1 MTILNF
7 ILQVTTSVDSASAIQ
22 TVANTAPES
31 ISLFGLLTKGGIV
44 MIPLLI
50 LSVIAIGF
58 IVERIMYV
66 NQHSKIDV
74 NLVNN
79 VLDKLYSGN
88 VQNAEALCIQS
99 NSALGNVLQAGITQL
114 GKPIDHIEKALE
126 TQSNIELMEMERHTG
141 YISLISGIA
150 PRLGF
155 VGTILGVIKIF
166 YSISLSS
173 DISIGTIS
181 GGLYEKMIS
190 SGTGLI
196 IGIIAFMGYNF
207 ILTKIDGYSL
217 KLQKAVFEFTKGIKK
232 PTKL

>member
-166 YSISLSS
+166 YSISLKNCNKRVW
-173 DISIGTIS
+173 
-181 GGLYEKMIS
+181 L
-190 SGTGLI
+190 
-196 IGIIAFMGYNF
+196 F
-207 ILTKIDGYSL
+207 
-217 KLQKAVFEFTKGIKK
+217 
-232 PTKL
+232 

>member
-1 MTILNF
+1 MAFLNF
-7 ILQVTTSVDSASAIQ
+7 ILQGVVNIDSSSIIKA
-22 TVANTAPES
+22 VADTPEN

-58 IVERIMYV
+58 IVERLMYI
-66 NQHSKIDV
+66 NKHSSIDA

-88 VQNAEALCIQS
+88 IQNAEALCIQS

-126 TQSNIELMEMERHTG
+126 TQANIELMEMERHTG

-207 ILTKIDGYSL
+207 ILTKIDGHSL
-217 KLQKAVFEFTKGIKK
+217 KLQKAVFDFTKGIKK
-232 PTKL
+232 PSK

>member
-1 MTILNF
+1 MFLNF
-7 ILQVTTSVDSASAIQ
+7 ILQSTIVTDTAQAVQ
-22 TVANTAPES
+22 QVATTAPES
-31 ISLFGLLTKGGIV
+31 ISIFGLLTKGGFV

-50 LSVIAIGF
+50 LSVLAIGF
-58 IVERIMYV
+58 IIERYLYI
-66 NQHSKIDV
+66 SKRSAIDTNIV
-74 NLVNN
+74 TN

-88 VQNAEALCIQS
+88 IQNAETVCIQS
-99 NSALGNVLQAGITQL
+99 NSSLGNVIQAGISQL

-126 TQSNIELMEMERHTG
+126 TQANIELMDMERRIG

-166 YSISLSS
+166 YNISLTQ

-181 GGLYEKMIS
+181 SGLYEKMIT

-196 IGIIAFMGYNF
+196 IGIIAFMGHQF
-207 ILTKIDGYSL
+207 LLTKIDNYSL
-217 KLQKAVFEFTKGIKK
+217 QLQKAVFEFTKGIKK
-232 PTKL
+232 PTK

>member
-1 MTILNF
+1 MNIFNF
-7 ILQVTTSVDSASAIQ
+7 ILQVNQFVDSTTTINN
-22 TVANTAPES
+22 NTEATQQS
-31 ISLFGLLTKGGIV
+31 ISVLELLSKGGFV
-44 MIPLLI
+44 MIPLLL
-50 LSVIAIGF
+50 LSVLAIGF
-58 IVERIMYV
+58 IIERFIYI
-66 NQHSKIDV
+66 SKVTTID
-74 NLVNN
+74 NHLVNN

-88 VQNAEALCIQS
+88 IQNAESLCIQS
-99 NSALGNVLQAGITQL
+99 NSALGNVLLAGISQL

-126 TQSNIELMEMERHTG
+126 TQANIEIMEMEKHTG

-166 YSISLSS
+166 YTISLSS

-181 GGLYEKMIS
+181 SGLYEKMIT

-207 ILTKIDGYSL
+207 LYTKMDSYSL
-217 KLQKAVFEFTKGIKK
+217 KLQKAIFEFTKGIKK
-232 PTKL
+232 PNK

>member
-1 MTILNF
+1 MSILNF
-7 ILQVTTSVDSASAIQ
+7 ILQSTLVADSASAI
-22 TVANTAPES
+22 ANTTDAAQQS
-31 ISLFGLLTKGGIV
+31 ISVFGLLTKGGIV

-50 LSVIAIGF
+50 LSVLAIGF
-58 IVERIMYV
+58 IIERFMYISKR
-66 NQHSKIDV
+66 SKIDE

-88 VQNAEALCIQS
+88 VQNAETLCIQS
-99 NSALGNVLQAGITQL
+99 NSALGEVLRAGISQL

-126 TQSNIELMEMERHTG
+126 TQANIELMEMEKHTG

-166 YSISLSS
+166 YNISLSS

-181 GGLYEKMIS
+181 SGLYEKMIT

-207 ILTKIDGYSL
+207 LFTKMDSYSL
-217 KLQKAVFEFTKGIKK
+217 KLQRAVFEFTKGIKK
-232 PTKL
+232 PTK

>member
-1 MTILNF
+1 MNMLNF
-7 ILQVTTSVDSASAIQ
+7 ILQSTLVADSASAI
-22 TVANTAPES
+22 ANTAETAQQS
-31 ISLFGLLTKGGIV
+31 ISVFGLLTKGGIV

-50 LSVIAIGF
+50 LSVLAIGF
-58 IVERIMYV
+58 IIERFMYISKR
-66 NQHSKIDV
+66 SKIDE

-88 VQNAEALCIQS
+88 VQNAETLCIQS
-99 NSALGNVLQAGITQL
+99 NSALGEVLRAGISQL

-126 TQSNIELMEMERHTG
+126 TQANIELMEMEKHTG

-166 YSISLSS
+166 YNISLSS

-181 GGLYEKMIS
+181 SGLYEKMIT

-207 ILTKIDGYSL
+207 LFTKMDSYSL
-217 KLQKAVFEFTKGIKK
+217 KLQRAVFEFTKGIKK
-232 PTKL
+232 PTK

>member
-1 MTILNF
+1 MTFLNF
-7 ILQVTTSVDSASAIQ
+7 ILQANVMADSAS
-22 TVANTAPES
+22 VATQAGAEVAQS
-31 ISLFGLLTKGGIV
+31 ISVFGLLTKGGIV

-50 LSVIAIGF
+50 LSVIAIAF
-58 IVERIMYV
+58 IIERWMYI
-66 NQHSKIDV
+66 NKHSTIDDK
-74 NLVNN
+74 LVTN

-88 VQNAEALCIQS
+88 IQNAEALCIQA
-99 NSALGNVLQAGITQL
+99 NSALGNIIQAGITQL

-126 TQSNIELMEMERHTG
+126 TQANIEIMEMEKHTG

-207 ILTKIDGYSL
+207 LLTKIDGHSL
-217 KLQKAVFEFTKGIKK
+217 KLQKAIFEFTKGIKK
-232 PTKL
+232 PTK

>member
-1 MTILNF
+1 MNMLNF
-7 ILQVTTSVDSASAIQ
+7 ILQSTLVADSASAI
-22 TVANTAPES
+22 ANTTDAAQQS
-31 ISLFGLLTKGGIV
+31 ISVFGLLTKGGIV

-50 LSVIAIGF
+50 LSILAIGF
-58 IVERIMYV
+58 IIERFMYISKR
-66 NQHSKIDV
+66 SKIDE

-88 VQNAEALCIQS
+88 VQNAETLCIQS
-99 NSALGNVLQAGITQL
+99 NSALGEVLRAGISQL

-126 TQSNIELMEMERHTG
+126 TQANIELMEMEKHTG

-166 YSISLSS
+166 YNISLSS

-181 GGLYEKMIS
+181 SGLYEKMIT

-207 ILTKIDGYSL
+207 LFTKMDSYSL
-217 KLQKAVFEFTKGIKK
+217 KLQRAVFEFTKGIKK
-232 PTKL
+232 PTK

>member
-1 MTILNF
+1 MSILNF
-7 ILQVTTSVDSASAIQ
+7 ILQVSSIISDSSAVGSIPATPQ
-22 TVANTAPES
+22 ES
-31 ISLFGLLTKGGIV
+31 ISIFGLLTKGGIV

-58 IVERIMYV
+58 IIERYIYI
-66 NQHSKIDV
+66 NKRSKIDN

-88 VQNAEALCIQS
+88 VQNAETLCIQS
-99 NSALGNVLQAGITQL
+99 NSAIGEVLRAGISQL

-126 TQSNIELMEMERHTG
+126 TQSNIELMEMEKHTG

-166 YSISLSS
+166 YNISLSS

-181 GGLYEKMIS
+181 SGLYEKMIT

-207 ILTKIDGYSL
+207 LYTKIDSYSL

-232 PTKL
+232 PNK